1 MMTRIRRTAKELKGA
16 SDRLHY
22 EFWMLKLVA
31 RALASRIVSQGWL
44 LNSLLE
50 SFVIHFRALLD
61 FFYAEKP
68 KIDDVIASDF
78 FPDEGRWEKIRPP
91 LSEYL
96 SKSRAQ
102 AHKEIDHLTYA
113 RLDVEPETKGWNYVE
128 VSNEIKSIMD
138 LFLANAPKHLFGNR
152 WKIIF

>member
-1 MMTRIRRTAKELKGA
+1 
-16 SDRLHY
+16 
-22 EFWMLKLVA
+22 MLISVA
-31 RALASRIVSQGWL
+31 RALASRIASQGWL
-44 LNSLLE
+44 LDSLLE

-68 KIDDVIASDF
+68 RIDDVIASDF

-96 SKSRAQ
+96 SKFWAR
-102 AHKEIDHLTYA
+102 AHKEVAHLTYA
-113 RLDVEPETKGWNYVE
+113 RLDVTPETKEWNHVE
-128 VSNEIKSIMD
+128 IADEIKSIMD

-152 WKIIF
+152 WKEIF